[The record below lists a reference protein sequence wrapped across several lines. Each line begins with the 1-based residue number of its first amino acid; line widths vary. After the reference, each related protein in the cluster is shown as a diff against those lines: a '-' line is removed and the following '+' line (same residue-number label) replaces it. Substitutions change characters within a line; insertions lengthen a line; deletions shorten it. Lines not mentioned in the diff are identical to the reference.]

1 MRSTAAGLW
10 LAAFGRRAS
19 SRILGIVLLVAPQ
32 AVGAPRPPPGF
43 DLSSGEDGRAFIR
56 ATYLANAALW
66 LALGVLVG
74 SLGKPGKSPAMAN
87 GHRGRDASGVD
98 ARTPH

>member
-1 MRSTAAGLW
+1 L
-10 LAAFGRRAS
+10 

-32 AVGAPRPPPGF
+32 AVGAPLPPPGL
-43 DLSSGEDGRAFIR
+43 DLSTGEDGRAFIR

-74 SLGKPGKSPAMAN
+74 WLGKPGKSPAMTD
-87 GHRGRDASGVD
+87 GHRGRVATGIDAC
-98 ARTPH
+98 APH